1 MKRIFLLAALAIS
14 MATTC
19 LANGKAKV
27 VAHRGFWATEG
38 SPQNSIR
45 ALVKADS
52 IGCWGSEFDVWM
64 TQDGK
69 LVVNHDDNINGIVI
83 ETSTSK
89 EVTAQKLANGEHV
102 PYLSAYLDA
111 FRKHPNLKVVCE
123 LKAHKD
129 KEVER
134 KAVHQILKMMKKKG
148 LTNRAVYI
156 SFSLQA
162 TKEFIKY
169 APKGT
174 EVYYLNG
181 ELSPA
186 ELKAIGCAGPDYHL
200 NCFHKNPNWIKECH
214 DLGLK
219 VNIWTVNKKEDLQW
233 CIDNGA
239 DFITTNDPLL
249 LQELLK

>member
-27 VAHRGFWATEG
+27 VAHRGFWTAEG
-38 SPQNSIR
+38 SAQNSIR

-123 LKAHKD
+123 LKAHKN

-134 KAVHQILKMMKKKG
+134 KAVHQILKMMKN
-148 LTNRAVYI
+148 L
-156 SFSLQA
+156 
-162 TKEFIKY
+162 
-169 APKGT
+169 
-174 EVYYLNG
+174 
-181 ELSPA
+181 
-186 ELKAIGCAGPDYHL
+186 
-200 NCFHKNPNWIKECH
+200 
-214 DLGLK
+214 
-219 VNIWTVNKKEDLQW
+219 
-233 CIDNGA
+233 
-239 DFITTNDPLL
+239 
-249 LQELLK
+249 